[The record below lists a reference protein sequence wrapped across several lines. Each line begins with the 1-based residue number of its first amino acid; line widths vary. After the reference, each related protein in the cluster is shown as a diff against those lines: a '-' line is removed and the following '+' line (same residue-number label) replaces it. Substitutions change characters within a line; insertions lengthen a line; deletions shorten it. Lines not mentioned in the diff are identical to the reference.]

1 MAARLPKVRRRFPVA
16 FFNCPISLKRG
27 IFGNICF
34 LFVINKHGFLGK
46 IFLIR
51 KC

>member
-16 FFNCPISLKRG
+16 FFNCPISRG
-27 IFGNICF
+27 IFGNMCYF
-34 LFVINKHGFLGK
+34 FFINKHGFLGK